1 MIKNRVFPMGIILII
16 SSMTL
21 HADIIDFYKKAV
33 TTLQYNQEYSLK
45 KEANKLNQKGVTYSR
60 YANFSLNADYSKTE
74 AKKLPNTPGTFNTT
88 NITFND
94 TLDLFGKN
102 IYKIDTLILN
112 LKSQKSLLNMQKE
125 QLFISLVNMI
135 TLYNKTLKQDSLYRT
150 VFNEQKSIYVKLVKL
165 QQQGAITS
173 IDLLRFKNQLTVL
186 KIKIMN
192 QENEIVKM
200 KKQLHAYAPNQRIPA
215 LKSAKLL
222 YSEKEFLN
230 KNPQLQF
237 NSIEAQ
243 KLLVL
248 SEGLDRSYL
257 PDVTAGA
264 AYQQIGDPTS
274 YGNNYSFTVGL
285 QIPINSGNFKESQAL
300 KVKALS
306 LKSKNISLFEGQEF
320 DFIISLCDKARQECK
335 TYPISG
341 QHIAWDFED
350 PKSRSGTVP
359 FQATLNELNN
369 RILMFVSIQSKKI
382 PQLKIDPIRF
392 YKCFTDEIRL
402 KCLMLIQ
409 YEGELCVC
417 ELMAALDDIQPKV
430 SRHLAL
436 LKKSEL
442 LLDRKQGQ
450 WVFYRINPDLPD
462 WAKSVLS
469 QTAESNVG
477 FIQQNIN
484 NLTAM
489 GNRPDRA
496 KVCCQ

>member
-306 LKSKNISLFEGQEF
+306 LKSKNIQYQIKRKNEYTTRFQNYINASKELKILQESLSNYEK
-320 DFIISLCDKARQECK
+320 SARTIK
-335 TYPISG
+335 TAYLR
-341 QHIAWDFED
+341 QYVNFNTYLQVLMQTLHIKE
-350 PKSRSGTVP
+350 
-359 FQATLNELNN
+359 Q
-369 RILMFVSIQSKKI
+369 ILQVKSKKELEATI
-382 PQLKIDPIRF
+382 LNSIASG
-392 YKCFTDEIRL
+392 
-402 KCLMLIQ
+402 LI
-409 YEGELCVC
+409 YE
-417 ELMAALDDIQPKV
+417 
-430 SRHLAL
+430 
-436 LKKSEL
+436 
-442 LLDRKQGQ
+442 
-450 WVFYRINPDLPD
+450 
-462 WAKSVLS
+462 
-469 QTAESNVG
+469 
-477 FIQQNIN
+477 
-484 NLTAM
+484 
-489 GNRPDRA
+489 
-496 KVCCQ
+496 